1 MRVGRIELPSRAWK
15 ACILATVLHPQVKL
29 PPYCSIFVA
38 YNKDMRLFRSRHT
51 KPSSAVIHSNGFA
64 DAADKGNPTF
74 GSTSPETFNQRR
86 AVDHTRRHVNRFQDA
101 RVHYDYRTQRLRN
114 QPDLRK
120 LEKPVAEGTAPLA
133 PVPDRSVPRTSAG
146 FREPSSRGFNP
157 FR

>member
-1 MRVGRIELPSRAWK
+1 
-15 ACILATVLHPQVKL
+15 
-29 PPYCSIFVA
+29 
-38 YNKDMRLFRSRHT
+38 MRLFHSRRT

-86 AVDHTRRHVNRFQDA
+86 AVDRTRQHVNRFQDA
-101 RVHYDYRTQRLRN
+101 RVHYDYRTQRLQN
-114 QPDLRK
+114 QPELQT
-120 LEKPVAEGTAPLA
+120 LSKPEAASPVP
-133 PVPDRSVPRTSAG
+133 PVPDRAAPRTTTS